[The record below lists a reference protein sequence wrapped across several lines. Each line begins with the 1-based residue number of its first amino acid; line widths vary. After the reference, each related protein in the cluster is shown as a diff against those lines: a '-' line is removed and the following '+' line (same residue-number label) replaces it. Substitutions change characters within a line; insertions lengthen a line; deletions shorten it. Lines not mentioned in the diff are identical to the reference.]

1 MTTLEGFLVSL
12 PLGLGLGLPLYL
24 PWLLARLGYY
34 KRWYI
39 VHFTPPFSWSRAVY
53 VWPASLMFVSMPC
66 VALLPVDSRENAW
79 HIISF
84 SGFIL
89 AIIMVIRPPGW
100 AKPKW
105 QRYLEAN
112 YSQAQIQRCI
122 PLWREMERRQW
133 SQLLD
138 SEAGIDELVSMGMPS
153 SQGRKSDSG
162 R

>member
-1 MTTLEGFLVSL
+1 MTTLERFLVAI
-12 PLGLGLGLPLYL
+12 PIGLGFGLPLYL
-24 PWLLARLGYY
+24 PWVLVRFGKY
-34 KRWYI
+34 KRWYLALFI
-39 VHFTPPFSWSRAVY
+39 PPFSWSRSIY
-53 VWPASLMFVSMPC
+53 LWPASLFFVSMPC
-66 VALLPVDSRENAW
+66 VALLPIDSRENAL
-79 HIISF
+79 ISTLF
-84 SGFIL
+84 LGIIL
-89 AIIMVIRPPGW
+89 AFVMMIWPPGW

-112 YSQAQIQRCI
+112 YSQEQIRRCI

>member
-1 MTTLEGFLVSL
+1 MTTLERFLVGI
-12 PLGLGLGLPLYL
+12 PIGLGLGLPLYL
-24 PWLLARLGYY
+24 FWVLARFGNY
-34 KRWYI
+34 KRWYLAPFI
-39 VHFTPPFSWSRAVY
+39 PPFSWSRSIY
-53 VWPASLMFVSMPC
+53 IWPASLFFVGIPC
-66 VALLPVDSRENAW
+66 VALLPLDSRENAM
-79 HIISF
+79 ISMGIL
-84 SGFIL
+84 GFIL
-89 AIIMVIRPPGW
+89 AFVMIIWTPDW

-153 SQGRKSDSG
+153 SQGRKSGNG